1 MAPTEARN
9 AAFRG
14 GFRARLAGLLKHMVC
29 NDTCL
34 VNSIPVRTGLRL
46 TGSGEEAFPALVLG
60 DGGDGARGLGFPP
73 PRGFPPPTPPR
84 CLWVRKWMG
93 SAILGTGLAERGPF
107 VSASSA
113 GGATVRA
120 LENRRIGGR
129 RGSWHIFLK
138 FRSVIFKRSFT

>member
-60 DGGDGARGLGFPP
+60 DGGDGARGLGSPP
-73 PRGFPPPTPPR
+73 PRGFPPPHATPLSVGEKVDGQR
-84 CLWVRKWMG
+84 HSG
-93 SAILGTGLAERGPF
+93 NGPF
-107 VSASSA
+107 
-113 GGATVRA
+113 GEGALRVCLLR
-120 LENRRIGGR
+120 GR
-129 RGSWHIFLK
+129 CHSQGLGK
-138 FRSVIFKRSFT
+138 